1 MSTQAAGKLYV
12 IHENP
17 EWYAP
22 LAAAFDTAGVPHEQ
36 WLLGEAVI
44 DLGAEPPAGVFWSRM
59 SASSHTRG
67 IRSPRTRPAACWPG
81 WRPAAAAS
89 STAAACSTWR

>member
-22 LAAAFDTAGVPHEQ
+22 LAAAFDTAGVPHEP
-36 WLLGEAVI
+36 WLLGDAVI
-44 DLGAEPPAGVFWSRM
+44 DLGADPPAGCS
-59 SASSHTRG
+59 G
-67 IRSPRTRPAACWPG
+67 PG
-81 WRPAAAAS
+81 
-89 STAAACSTWR
+89 